1 MDPQRA
7 LYAREIFR
15 VRGVSVFI
23 PCVSLDVDTRSAL
36 YAREFLRVR
45 GVSEFIP

>member
-36 YAREFLRVR
+36 YACEFLRVR